1 MANPLENKQAVDNL
15 IVKIKDHPMCLTFE
29 DQGGGYQV
37 IYPEGEFKVHGV
49 RASAGG
55 GKLKALY
62 RILERMERDWIESY
76 PNVV

>member
-15 IVKIKDHPMCLTFE
+15 IAKIKDHPMCLTFE
-29 DQGGGYQV
+29 DQVGCYQV
-37 IYPEGEFKVHGV
+37 IYPEGDFEINGV
-49 RASAGG
+49 IASTGG